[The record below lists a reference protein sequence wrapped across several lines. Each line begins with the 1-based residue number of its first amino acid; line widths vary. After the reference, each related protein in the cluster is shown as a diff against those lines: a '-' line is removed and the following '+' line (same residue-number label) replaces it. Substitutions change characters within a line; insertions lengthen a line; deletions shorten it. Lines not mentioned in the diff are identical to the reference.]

1 MKFNEPFIM
10 VASVGSKEDAQM
22 NTNHLLADW
31 KVVTGKKV
39 LKKLNKKTQVEIPK
53 SERINQNALHV
64 FVKATEKKKINDEEE
79 KEERKIK
86 SVPHKQFKA
95 EALKKKK
102 KTVIKSKKASVTSKE
117 FSNKKFQKLLDQGVK
132 DLKDFYKIPCVLQK
146 VMSLCVETKQTIKYL
161 VKQLEFFDMLKDLQ
175 IARLPKYFRPYA
187 ELHFKKAFDGKLPDN
202 VMDDPKHIFPIF
214 HKMGRQK
221 RYTSSYKAHL
231 HQLIS
236 HMTPVFNNQEDFDDE
251 KYKFDE
257 STEWF
262 FGTIGDQIREDEK
275 MHIFNNKP
283 EKQNKNQKNKKLKY
297 KAALTCHGGKYQCFS
312 HNNDGHHD
320 IKNQEDD
327 MPILVNQD
335 EDIPDLPDLI
345 AQDEASQSTAGYDSE
360 SDAFEDDTQTN
371 DDKDDEKSDNNS
383 NDDASDVLDLI
394 DQSVSTAQYDSEDAF
409 SQSDNENE
417 DIILVSAFGAQVT
430 FIDDNNNVVTL
441 GGDTYDEG
449 IILEQQEDPRV
460 SDGFI
465 GSEVSNI
472 AIRNS
477 NSEISE
483 EDELLQGNIVIS
495 NNIKQE
501 LDEDKIP
508 AALPLKPE
516 GKLNDSMTSKL
527 PLPPKIP
534 PNAKNVS
541 NEEILKWLEKQN
553 PILADSFA
561 SDFKIST
568 SQSTRLPRPSI
579 IPGMTQ
585 NSNKMGSINTVN
597 NITVVEHLTKQYQEL
612 NEDGQKD
619 LWLGALASN
628 NTDLIQA
635 LTNIRLQNNNTNS
648 KSQLAKLTKDLLTH
662 SEKHKVTEL
671 KYEEQAGKR
680 RLYFHNWLTRMSA
693 IIKMFSQT
701 APVLD
706 VENNIIEFDDPNC
719 VGNQALYMLLCS
731 KVDNFYRALIQ

>member
-1 MKFNEPFIM
+1 
-10 VASVGSKEDAQM
+10 
-22 NTNHLLADW
+22 
-31 KVVTGKKV
+31 
-39 LKKLNKKTQVEIPK
+39 
-53 SERINQNALHV
+53 
-64 FVKATEKKKINDEEE
+64 
-79 KEERKIK
+79 
-86 SVPHKQFKA
+86 
-95 EALKKKK
+95 
-102 KTVIKSKKASVTSKE
+102 
-117 FSNKKFQKLLDQGVK
+117 
-132 DLKDFYKIPCVLQK
+132 
-146 VMSLCVETKQTIKYL
+146 
-161 VKQLEFFDMLKDLQ
+161 
-175 IARLPKYFRPYA
+175 
-187 ELHFKKAFDGKLPDN
+187 
-202 VMDDPKHIFPIF
+202 
-214 HKMGRQK
+214 
-221 RYTSSYKAHL
+221 
-231 HQLIS
+231 
-236 HMTPVFNNQEDFDDE
+236 
-251 KYKFDE
+251 
-257 STEWF
+257 
-262 FGTIGDQIREDEK
+262 
-275 MHIFNNKP
+275 
-283 EKQNKNQKNKKLKY
+283 
-297 KAALTCHGGKYQCFS
+297 
-312 HNNDGHHD
+312 
-320 IKNQEDD
+320 
-327 MPILVNQD
+327 
-335 EDIPDLPDLI
+335 
-345 AQDEASQSTAGYDSE
+345 
-360 SDAFEDDTQTN
+360 
-371 DDKDDEKSDNNS
+371 
-383 NDDASDVLDLI
+383 
-394 DQSVSTAQYDSEDAF
+394 
-409 SQSDNENE
+409 
-417 DIILVSAFGAQVT
+417 
-430 FIDDNNNVVTL
+430 
-441 GGDTYDEG
+441 
-449 IILEQQEDPRV
+449 
-460 SDGFI
+460 
-465 GSEVSNI
+465 
-472 AIRNS
+472 
-477 NSEISE
+477 
-483 EDELLQGNIVIS
+483 
-495 NNIKQE
+495 
-501 LDEDKIP
+501 
-508 AALPLKPE
+508 LKPE

-648 KSQLAKLTKDLLTH
+648 KSQLAKLTKVLLTH